1 MLHFP
6 VCFGWLVRDSCLCL
20 INERMMRGWLNA
32 TGFFFYLQR
41 LEMGIPQAGKAPG
54 FWQWVTVLSW
64 MQPELVS
71 ALSSFHTCTHT
82 LLGPLQPPRDGSG
95 GAKLLLLFPWL
106 RSLKM
111 CKMHVCTSEPPA
123 AWKHTWLHREKGKI
137 ASGNVLNV
145 QKVENMRRVGE
156 PVWDGHCSLKKG
168 QNGPGKFRGQ
178 ICDHVG
184 QTHEKLHLVCRSSE
198 QRMGIRTGHKC
209 LCALGSHVLTD

>member
-1 MLHFP
+1 MHTHPL
-6 VCFGWLVRDSCLCL
+6 GS
-20 INERMMRGWLNA
+20 
-32 TGFFFYLQR
+32 
-41 LEMGIPQAGKAPG
+41 AP
-54 FWQWVTVLSW
+54 
-64 MQPELVS
+64 
-71 ALSSFHTCTHT
+71 A
-82 LLGPLQPPRDGSG
+82 PRDGSG

-145 QKVENMRRVGE
+145 RRVENLGRVGE

-178 ICDHVG
+178 ICVHVG
-184 QTHEKLHLVCRSSE
+184 QTREKLHWFAAAVNREWALEQGINVCVHLAPMSWLAE
-198 QRMGIRTGHKC
+198 AHMFITQTDFMDKLLQRVPLFFLEVC
-209 LCALGSHVLTD
+209 C